1 MNENSFTYLLLDEKE
16 VNDVDAFSFLNEV
29 KNEIL
34 KKYSIDDL
42 KLFSAFQ
49 FSNGTEILKKY
60 LNYYNS
66 HPVITKTGEI
76 ISDLN
81 CAKDAIIENVEKILE
96 RDNKMDLVV
105 KKSVELQKFSENINS
120 ITKTIRKNETQ
131 RKNKFIIFSVIIIG
145 ILVALI
151 LILT

>member
-29 KNEIL
+29 RNEIL

-105 KKSVELQKFSENINS
+105 KKSVELQKFSENINN

-131 RKNKFIIFSVIIIG
+131 RKNKFIIFSIIIIR

>member
-29 KNEIL
+29 RNEIL

-120 ITKTIRKNETQ
+120 ITKTIRRSETQ
-131 RKNKFIIFSVIIIG
+131 RKNKFIIFSIIIIG

>member
-16 VNDVDAFSFLNEV
+16 VNDVDAFSFINEV
-29 KNEIL
+29 RNEIL

-120 ITKTIRKNETQ
+120 ITKTIRRNETQ

>member
-29 KNEIL
+29 RNEIL

-105 KKSVELQKFSENINS
+105 KKSAELQKFSENINS
-120 ITKTIRKNETQ
+120 ITKNIRRSETQ

>member
-29 KNEIL
+29 RNEIL

-120 ITKTIRKNETQ
+120 ITKTIRRNETQ

>member
-29 KNEIL
+29 RNEIL

-120 ITKTIRKNETQ
+120 ITKTIRRSETQ

>member
-29 KNEIL
+29 RNEIL

-105 KKSVELQKFSENINS
+105 KKSVELQKFSENINN

>member
-29 KNEIL
+29 RNEIL

-120 ITKTIRKNETQ
+120 ITKTIRKSETQ
-131 RKNKFIIFSVIIIG
+131 RKNKFIIFSIIIIG

>member
-1 MNENSFTYLLLDEKE
+1 MNEDSLTFLLLDEKE

-29 KNEIL
+29 RNEIL

-60 LNYYNS
+60 LKYYNE

-81 CAKDAIIENVEKILE
+81 LAKDAIIENVEKILE

-105 KKSVELQKFSENINS
+105 KKSAELQKFSENINS
-120 ITKTIRKNETQ
+120 ITKTIRRNETQ
-131 RKNKFIIFSVIIIG
+131 RKNKFIIFSIIIVG
-145 ILVALI
+145 ILIALI
-151 LILT
+151 LIIT

>member
-29 KNEIL
+29 RNEIL

-105 KKSVELQKFSENINS
+105 KKSVELQKFSENMNS

-131 RKNKFIIFSVIIIG
+131 RKNKFIIFSIIIIG

>member
-29 KNEIL
+29 RNEIL

-120 ITKTIRKNETQ
+120 ITKTIRRNETQ
-131 RKNKFIIFSVIIIG
+131 RKNKFIIFSIIIIG

>member
-1 MNENSFTYLLLDEKE
+1 MNEDSFTFLLLDEKE

-29 KNEIL
+29 RNEIL

-60 LNYYNS
+60 LKYYNE

-81 CAKDAIIENVEKILE
+81 LAKDAIIENVEKILE

-105 KKSVELQKFSENINS
+105 KKSAELQKFSENINS
-120 ITKTIRKNETQ
+120 ITKTIRRNETQ
-131 RKNKFIIFSVIIIG
+131 RKNKFIIFSVIIVG
-145 ILVALI
+145 ILIALI
-151 LILT
+151 LIIT

>member
-29 KNEIL
+29 RNEIL

-120 ITKTIRKNETQ
+120 ITKTIRRNETQ
-131 RKNKFIIFSVIIIG
+131 RKNKFIIFSIIIVG
-145 ILVALI
+145 ILIALI
-151 LILT
+151 LIIT

>member
-29 KNEIL
+29 RNEIL

-120 ITKTIRKNETQ
+120 ITKTIRRSETQ
-131 RKNKFIIFSVIIIG
+131 RKNKYIIFSVIIIG

>member
-29 KNEIL
+29 RNEIL

>member
-1 MNENSFTYLLLDEKE
+1 MNEDSFTFLLLDEKE

-29 KNEIL
+29 RNEIL

-120 ITKTIRKNETQ
+120 ITKTIRRSETQ
-131 RKNKFIIFSVIIIG
+131 RKNKFIIFSIIIIG

>member
-1 MNENSFTYLLLDEKE
+1 MNEDSFTFLLLDEKE
-16 VNDVDAFSFLNEV
+16 VNDVDAFSFLIEV
-29 KNEIL
+29 RNEIL

-60 LNYYNS
+60 LKYYNE

-81 CAKDAIIENVEKILE
+81 LAKDAIIENVEKILE

-105 KKSVELQKFSENINS
+105 KKSAELQKFSENINS
-120 ITKTIRKNETQ
+120 ITKTIRRNETQ
-131 RKNKFIIFSVIIIG
+131 RKNKFIIFSIIIVG
-145 ILVALI
+145 ILIALI
-151 LILT
+151 LIIT

>member
-29 KNEIL
+29 RNEIL

-131 RKNKFIIFSVIIIG
+131 RKNKFIIFSIIIIG

>member
-1 MNENSFTYLLLDEKE
+1 MNEDSFTFLLLDEKE

-29 KNEIL
+29 RNEVY

-60 LNYYNS
+60 LKYYNE

-81 CAKDAIIENVEKILE
+81 LAKDAIIENVEKILE

-105 KKSVELQKFSENINS
+105 KKSAELQKFSENINS
-120 ITKTIRKNETQ
+120 ITKTIRRNETQ
-131 RKNKFIIFSVIIIG
+131 RKNKFIIFSVIIVG
-145 ILVALI
+145 ILIALI
-151 LILT
+151 LIIT

>member
-29 KNEIL
+29 RNEIL

-120 ITKTIRKNETQ
+120 ITKTIRKSETQ
-131 RKNKFIIFSVIIIG
+131 RKNKFIIFSIIIIG

-151 LILT
+151 FILT

>member
-29 KNEIL
+29 RNEIL

-120 ITKTIRKNETQ
+120 ITKNIRRSETQ

>member
-29 KNEIL
+29 RNEIL

-60 LNYYNS
+60 LKYYNE

-81 CAKDAIIENVEKILE
+81 LAKDAIIENVEKILE

-105 KKSVELQKFSENINS
+105 KKSAELQKFSENINS
-120 ITKTIRKNETQ
+120 ITKTIRRNETQ
-131 RKNKFIIFSVIIIG
+131 RKNKFIIFSIIIVG
-145 ILVALI
+145 ILIALI
-151 LILT
+151 LIIT

>member
-29 KNEIL
+29 RNEIL

-105 KKSVELQKFSENINS
+105 KKSVELQKFSENINN

-131 RKNKFIIFSVIIIG
+131 RKNKFIIFSIIIIG

>member
-1 MNENSFTYLLLDEKE
+1 MNEDSFTFLLLDEKE

-29 KNEIL
+29 RNEIL

-120 ITKTIRKNETQ
+120 ITKTIRRNETQ

>member
-1 MNENSFTYLLLDEKE
+1 MNEDSFTFLLLDEKE

-29 KNEIL
+29 RNEIL

-60 LNYYNS
+60 LKYYNE

-81 CAKDAIIENVEKILE
+81 LAKDAIIENVEKILE

-105 KKSVELQKFSENINS
+105 KKSAELQKFSENINS
-120 ITKTIRKNETQ
+120 ITKTIRRNETQ
-131 RKNKFIIFSVIIIG
+131 RKNKFIIFSIIIVG
-145 ILVALI
+145 ILIALI
-151 LILT
+151 LIIT

>member
-29 KNEIL
+29 RNEIL

-120 ITKTIRKNETQ
+120 ITKTIRRNETQ
-131 RKNKFIIFSVIIIG
+131 RKNKFIVFSIVVVG

>member
-29 KNEIL
+29 RNEIL

-60 LNYYNS
+60 LKYYNE

-81 CAKDAIIENVEKILE
+81 LAKDAIIENVEKILE

-105 KKSVELQKFSENINS
+105 KKSVELQKFSENINN
-120 ITKTIRKNETQ
+120 ITKTIRKSETQ
-131 RKNKFIIFSVIIIG
+131 RKNKFIIFSIIIIG

>member
-29 KNEIL
+29 RNEIL

-66 HPVITKTGEI
+66 HPVITKNGEI

-120 ITKTIRKNETQ
+120 ITKTIRRSETQ

>member
-29 KNEIL
+29 RNEIL

-105 KKSVELQKFSENINS
+105 KKSAELQKFSENINS
-120 ITKTIRKNETQ
+120 ITKTIRRSETQ

>member
-29 KNEIL
+29 RNEIL

-105 KKSVELQKFSENINS
+105 KKSAELQKFSENINS
-120 ITKTIRKNETQ
+120 ITKTIRRNETQ
-131 RKNKFIIFSVIIIG
+131 RKNKFIIFSIIIVG
-145 ILVALI
+145 ILIALI
-151 LILT
+151 LIIT